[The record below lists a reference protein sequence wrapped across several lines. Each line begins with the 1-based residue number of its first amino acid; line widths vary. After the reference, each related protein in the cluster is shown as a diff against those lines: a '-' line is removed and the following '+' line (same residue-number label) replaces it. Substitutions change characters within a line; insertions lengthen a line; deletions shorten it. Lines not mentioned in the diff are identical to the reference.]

1 MSNNNLISIVAM
13 WSEVNKLSRESLS
26 QSQIALKLGISRD
39 TVRRYQRMSESE
51 FNDRLGREFQRRRH
65 KLDAYEDFIKGL
77 LQEAQFLSSAQVYD
91 RLKEHFRSSPGV
103 RRTVYNTVQAIRE
116 QEDLPKTSE
125 SIRQMSKVPDCSM
138 ERNVRWTTERRS
150 CAHLRAAV

>member
-51 FNDRLGREFQRRRH
+51 FNDRLGREFQRRRR

-91 RLKEHFRSSPGV
+91 RLKEHFPGLPQV
-103 RRTVYNTVQAIRE
+103 SERTVIQAKHCPEWFGASPR
-116 QEDLPKTSE
+116 
-125 SIRQMSKVPDCSM
+125 
-138 ERNVRWTTERRS
+138 
-150 CAHLRAAV
+150 

>member
-39 TVRRYQRMSESE
+39 TVRRYQRMSEAE
-51 FNDRLGREFQRRRH
+51 FNGRLGREFQRRRR
-65 KLDAYEDFIKGL
+65 KLDAYEDFIKNL

-91 RLKEHFRSSPGV
+91 RLKEHFPGLPQV
-103 RRTVYNTVQAIRE
+103 SERTVYNTVQAIRE
-116 QEDLPKTSE
+116 QEDLPKVSE
-125 SIRQMSKVPDCSM
+125 TVRQMSKVPDC
-138 ERNVRWTTERRS
+138 
-150 CAHLRAAV
+150 